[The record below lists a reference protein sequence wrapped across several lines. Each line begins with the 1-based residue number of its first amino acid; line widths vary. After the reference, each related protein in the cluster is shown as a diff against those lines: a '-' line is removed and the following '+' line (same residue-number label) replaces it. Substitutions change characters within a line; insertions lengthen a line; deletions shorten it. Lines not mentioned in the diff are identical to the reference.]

1 MTSCANESMGRLI
14 YKTSLSLRN
23 FAEKMLSPYDLTV
36 EQLHL
41 LKSASSAA
49 GLSQNQL
56 CLQLGKNPA
65 NISRILDRLEKKKWI
80 ARESNPSD
88 RRSSLVVLTDEG
100 KRVID
105 EVSSKFESYS
115 HCLMEG
121 INNEEEGIFR
131 RVLEKIDE
139 NVLKMVNEIDREKE

>member
-41 LKSASSAA
+41 LKSASSAT

-80 ARESNPSD
+80 AREPNPSD

-100 KRVID
+100 KRVTD

-115 HCLMEG
+115 YCLMEG

-139 NVLKMVNEIDREKE
+139 NAIKMVNEIDREKE